1 MFLIQMISAILL
13 AAGCMVVFD
22 SMLRL
27 KKKGVADLSNGGF
40 EDIETIETDQ
50 MISKI
55 STVLGLVL
63 ICTSGSIIMM

>member
-40 EDIETIETDQ
+40 EDIETDQ